1 MTRILTTYSQRQRL
15 DCLFDSHEIDVN
27 LLMCRMSRVFP
38 RGADH
43 ILVNDTQQDRQKV
56 KKLILDGGSLA
67 FNELCSVLKADSRF
81 GWAAYPDLLKTLTK
95 DAEKQLYRWVWIWSE
110 NGDGDGH
117 IMDRGQTWFTDIESC
132 RVEGKKHKPSYYTFD
147 GPGAPIA
154 VLCVESVCP
163 CHVHD
168 PLSFQVTRPCWCN
181 RTSKGSSGSEEPSS
195 KKPRCD
201 GVAESTSTT
210 SMECDLLQSRGENVR
225 DEQEMEVDEYHIYE
239 NGHVL
244 LIDGLTIH
252 KLLEVGFSFPPT
264 YKYRILETGKVFHS
278 QRKDILAAYME
289 EKGRFARYKSP
300 AFHIS
305 SEAGLG
311 MF

>member
-1 MTRILTTYSQRQRL
+1 
-15 DCLFDSHEIDVN
+15 
-27 LLMCRMSRVFP
+27 MCRMGRIFP

-43 ILVNDTQQDRQKV
+43 ILVNDVQQDRQKV

-81 GWAAYPDLLKTLTK
+81 GWEACPDLLKTLTK
-95 DAEKQLYRWVWIWSE
+95 DAEKELYRWVWIWSE

-117 IMDRGQTWFTDIESC
+117 IMDRGHTWFTDVESC
-132 RVEGKKHKPSYYTFD
+132 RVEGKKHKPSYYSFD
-147 GPGAPIA
+147 GPGSPAA

-168 PLSFQVTRPCWCN
+168 PLSLQVTRPCQCN
-181 RTSKGSSGSEEPSS
+181 RTLKRSPDIEEPSS
-195 KKPRCD
+195 KKPRFD
-201 GVAESTSTT
+201 GVTESTSTVPMG
-210 SMECDLLQSRGENVR
+210 SYCGLLPAPGSSVR
-225 DEQEMEVDEYHIYE
+225 DEQEMEVDEYQIYE
-239 NGHVL
+239 NGHML

-264 YKYRILETGKVFHS
+264 YKYRIMETGKLFHS
-278 QRKDILAAYME
+278 HHNDILAAYME

-300 AFHIS
+300 AFCIS
-305 SEAGLG
+305 SKAGLG
-311 MF
+311 LF